1 MADSPFFTT
10 FALSNKDIDM
20 EKQNFFQKYGAY
32 LVALVLFVAIACIY
46 CAPALEGKV
55 IQSGDSTSAAAAI
68 HEAKEYTKE
77 TGDYSFWTGSMFS
90 GMPNYQIGGGHYE
103 ANDWLKPF
111 RKIML
116 KGHYSAPWIFIIFF
130 VCFYLL
136 MRAFNINKW
145 LSIVGALATGFSSY
159 FFIIVQAGHNSKTS
173 SIALI
178 SVVAAGF
185 YLIFRKRYGLGVVL
199 TMLFT
204 AVGFGNHPQMSYYMF
219 MMIGLFYIAELYT
232 HIKKKRYKDLIIGS
246 ALFFGSMAVGLGTGS
261 STIFVN
267 QEYAEQTM
275 RGGHSD
281 LAKASDT
288 DNKTKGLDLDYATQW
303 SYGIDESLSFMIPGV
318 MGGASTYDVGTDSK
332 LYKTLVKNGVPRNSA
347 AQFCANVPLYWGDQP
362 FTAGNVYMGAIVCF
376 LFVLGL
382 LIVKG
387 PYKWALLAATLFSVF
402 LAWGHN
408 FMPLTEF
415 FFKYFPMYNKFRA
428 VSSILIV
435 AEITMPLL
443 GFLAIKEIMDGR
455 LSSAK
460 AMKNIYISAGIT
472 AGICLIIALFG
483 GSMFDFTAPVDASFA
498 RQLPDFA
505 YLGILEERVALMK
518 SDAMRSCIFI
528 ILAAATLWAYTKQ
541 WLKWSYMVALLGV
554 LVVADMWPVNK
565 RYLNDSH
572 FVTKKNNNA
581 AFQMMPYEQQIL
593 QDKDPHFRV
602 LNLTTSTF
610 NDARTSYYLKSIGGY
625 SAAKLRRYQDLI
637 DQHIS
642 KMNMNVI
649 NMLNAKYLILPDQ
662 KTGQAAVQRN
672 PYAMGNAWFVDTLQ
686 VVDTPNEESDA
697 LNHINM
703 STTAVLDKEFAG
715 YVQDLTPERDP
726 AATVRLTKYTPR
738 YLDYEYSTAKPGTIV
753 FSEIYYPYGWK
764 ATIDGTPADIY
775 RVNYM
780 LRAINVPAGKHTIH
794 MEFDPDSV
802 KKGNAVAMTCIFI
815 MYATI
820 LAVIILGVVRMVRK
834 RKVEE

>member
-1 MADSPFFTT
+1 M
-10 FALSNKDIDM
+10 KK
-20 EKQNFFQKYGAY
+20 ENFLQKYGAY
-32 LVALVLFVAIACIY
+32 AAALVLFVAIACIY
-46 CAPALEGKV
+46 CSPALEGKV
-55 IQSGDSTSAAAAI
+55 IRSGDSTSAAAAV
-68 HEAKEYTKE
+68 HESTEYTRT

-116 KGHYSAPWIFIIFF
+116 KGHWSTPWVFIIFF
-130 VCFYLL
+130 VCFYIL

-185 YLIFRKRYGLGVVL
+185 YLIFRKRYGWGVVL

-204 AVGFGNHPQMSYYMF
+204 AIGFGNHPQMSYYLF
-219 MMIGLFYIAELYT
+219 MMIGLFFFAELYI
-232 HIKKKRYKDLIIGS
+232 HIKEKRYKDLAIGS
-246 ALFFGSMAVGLGTGS
+246 VLFFGSLFIGLGTGS

-281 LAKASDT
+281 LQKVSDAE
-288 DNKTKGLDLDYATQW
+288 NKTKGLDLDYATQW
-303 SYGIDESLSFMIPGV
+303 SYGIDESLSFLIPGV
-318 MGGASTYDVGTDSK
+318 MGGASTYDVGTDSE
-332 LYKTLVKNGVPRNSA
+332 LYKSLVKNGVPRNSA

-387 PYKWALLAATLFSVF
+387 PYKWAILAATLFSVF

-435 AEITMPLL
+435 AEVAMPLL
-443 GFLAIKEIMDGR
+443 GFLAIKELMDGTIAR
-455 LSSAK
+455 EK
-460 AMKNIYISAGIT
+460 AMKSIYIATGVT
-472 AGICLIIALFG
+472 AGICLFIALFG
-483 GSMFDFTAPVDASFA
+483 GMVFDFKAPVDAGFA
-498 RQLPDFA
+498 SSLPDFA
-505 YLGILEERVALMK
+505 YQGILAEREALMK
-518 SDAMRSCIFI
+518 GDAWRSFLFI
-528 ILAAATLWAYTKQ
+528 VLAAATLWVYAKG
-541 WLKWSYMVALLGV
+541 WLKWGYMVAILGV
-554 LVVADMWPVNK
+554 LVMADMWPVNK
-565 RYLNDSH
+565 RYLNDEH
-572 FVTKKNNNA
+572 FVTKRDNKA
-581 AFQMMPYEQQIL
+581 AFQMYPYEQQIL

-602 LNLTTSTF
+602 MNLTTNTF

-642 KMNMNVI
+642 KMNMGVI
-649 NMLNAKYLILPDQ
+649 GMLNAKYFIVPDQ
-662 KTGQAAVQRN
+662 KGGQPAVQRN
-672 PYAMGNAWFVDTLQ
+672 PFAMGNAWFVDTLQ

-697 LNHINM
+697 LNHIDLH
-703 STTAVLDKEFAG
+703 TTAVLDKEFAP
-715 YVQDLTPERDP
+715 YVSNFTPGTDST
-726 AATVRLTKYTPR
+726 ATVRLTKYTPR
-738 YLDYEYSTAKPGTIV
+738 YLDYEYTTDKPGTIV

-764 ATIDGTPADIY
+764 ATIDGEPADIY

-794 MEFDPDSV
+794 MEFAPDSA
-802 KKGNAVAMTCIFI
+802 KRGDTIALICIGI

-820 LAVIILGVVRMVRK
+820 LFVIAFSIFRAVRK
-834 RKVEE
+834 RKVQA

>member
-1 MADSPFFTT
+1 M
-10 FALSNKDIDM
+10 KK
-20 EKQNFFQKYGAY
+20 ENFLQRYAAY
-32 LVALVLFVAIACIY
+32 AVALVLFVVVACIY
-46 CAPALEGKV
+46 CSPYLEGKV
-55 IQSGDSTSAAAAI
+55 IQSGDGTSAAAAVQ
-68 HEAKEYTKE
+68 EVVQYSKA
-77 TGDYSFWTGSMFS
+77 TGDHSFWTGSMFS

-116 KGHYSAPWIFIIFF
+116 KGHSSTPWIFIIFF
-130 VCFYLL
+130 VCFYAM

-159 FFIIVQAGHNSKTS
+159 FFIIVQAGHNTKTS

-178 SVVAAGF
+178 SVVVGGF

-204 AVGFGNHPQMSYYMF
+204 AVGFGPHPQMSYYLF
-219 MMIGLFYIAELYT
+219 MMIGLFYLAELCI
-232 HIKKKRYKDLIIGS
+232 HVKEKRYKDLLIGS
-246 ALFFGSMAVGLGTGS
+246 LLFFGSFGVGLGTGS
-261 STIFVN
+261 STIFAN

-281 LAKASDT
+281 LAKVDDAQ
-288 DNKTKGLDLDYATQW
+288 NKTKGLDLDYATQW
-303 SYGIDESLSFMIPGV
+303 SYGIDESLSFLIPGV
-318 MGGASTYDVGTDSK
+318 MGGASTYDVGTDSE
-332 LYKTLVKNGVPRNSA
+332 LFKTLVKQGVPRNSA

-382 LIVKG
+382 LVVRG
-387 PYKWALLAATLFSVF
+387 PYKWAILAATLFSVF

-415 FFKYFPMYNKFRA
+415 FFKYFPMYSKFRA

-435 AEITMPLL
+435 AEVAMPLL
-443 GFLAIKEIMDGR
+443 GFLAIKELMDGT
-455 LSSAK
+455 LSRDK
-460 AMKNIYISAGIT
+460 ALKNIYIAAGIT
-472 AGICLIIALFG
+472 GGLCLFIALFG
-483 GSMFDFTAPVDASFA
+483 GAVFDFQAPGDAAFA
-498 RQLPDFA
+498 NQLPGFA
-505 YLGILEERVALMK
+505 YQGILVEREALMK
-518 SDAMRSCIFI
+518 SDAWRSFLFI
-528 ILAAATLWAYTKQ
+528 LLAAATLWVFAYGK
-541 WLKWSYMVALLGV
+541 LKWGYMVAILGI
-554 LVVADMWPVNK
+554 LVMADMWPVNK
-565 RYLNDSH
+565 RYLNDDS
-572 FVTKKNNNA
+572 FVAKKNNKA
-581 AFQMMPYEQQIL
+581 VFQMQPHEQQIL

-602 LNLTTSTF
+602 MNLAANTF

-649 NMLNAKYLILPDQ
+649 GMLNAKYIIVPD
-662 KTGQAAVQRN
+662 KKSGQPQVQRN

-686 VVDTPNEESDA
+686 VVNTANEESNA
-697 LNHINM
+697 LNHIDLH
-703 STTAVLDKEFAG
+703 TTAVLDKEFAS
-715 YVQDLTPERDP
+715 YVTDFTPERDP
-726 AATVRLTKYTPR
+726 ESVVRLTKYTPR
-738 YLDYEYSTAKPGTIV
+738 YIDYEYATSKPGTIV

-764 ATIDGTPADIY
+764 ATIDGEPVDHY

-780 LRAINVPAGKHTIH
+780 LRALNVPAGKHTIH
-794 MEFDPDSV
+794 FEFAPDSV
-802 KKGNAVAMTCIFI
+802 KKGDTLAMVCIFI
-815 MYATI
+815 MYGTMLVVLVSAI
-820 LAVIILGVVRMVRK
+820 MGVLRK
-834 RKVEE
+834 RKEE

>member
-1 MADSPFFTT
+1 M
-10 FALSNKDIDM
+10 KK
-20 EKQNFFQKYGAY
+20 ENFLQKYGAY
-32 LVALVLFVAIACIY
+32 AAALVLFVAIACIY
-46 CAPALEGKV
+46 CSPALEGKV
-55 IQSGDSTSAAAAI
+55 IRSGDSTSAAAAV
-68 HEAKEYTKE
+68 HESTEYTRT

-116 KGHYSAPWIFIIFF
+116 KGHWSTPWVFIIFF
-130 VCFYLL
+130 VCFYIL

-185 YLIFRKRYGLGVVL
+185 FLIFRKRYGLGVVL

-204 AVGFGNHPQMSYYMF
+204 AIGFGNHPQMSYYLF
-219 MMIGLFYIAELYT
+219 MMIGLFFFAELYT
-232 HIKKKRYKDLIIGS
+232 HIKEKRYKDLAIGS
-246 ALFFGSMAVGLGTGS
+246 ALFFGSLFIGLGTGS

-281 LAKASDT
+281 LQKVSDAE
-288 DNKTKGLDLDYATQW
+288 NKTKGLDLDYATQW
-303 SYGIDESLSFMIPGV
+303 SYGIDESLSFLIPGV
-318 MGGASTYDVGTDSK
+318 MGGASTYDVGTDSE
-332 LYKTLVKNGVPRNSA
+332 LYKSLVKNGVPRNSA

-387 PYKWALLAATLFSVF
+387 PYKWAILAATLFSVA

-408 FMPLTEF
+408 FMPLTEL

-435 AEITMPLL
+435 AEVAMPLL
-443 GFLAIKEIMDGR
+443 GFLAIKALMDGTVAR
-455 LSSAK
+455 EK
-460 AMKNIYISAGIT
+460 AMRSIYVATGVT
-472 AGICLIIALFG
+472 AGICLFIALFG
-483 GSMFDFTAPVDASFA
+483 GMVFDFKAPVDASFA
-498 RQLPDFA
+498 SSLPDFA
-505 YLGILEERVALMK
+505 YQGILAEREALMK
-518 SDAMRSCIFI
+518 GDAWRSFLFI
-528 ILAAATLWAYTKQ
+528 VLAAATLWVYTKG
-541 WLKWSYMVALLGV
+541 WLKWGYMVAILGV
-554 LVVADMWPVNK
+554 LVMADMWPVNK
-565 RYLNDSH
+565 RYLNDEH
-572 FVTKKNNNA
+572 FVTKRDNKA
-581 AFQMMPYEQQIL
+581 AFQMYPYEQQIL

-602 LNLTTSTF
+602 MNLTTSTF

-642 KMNMNVI
+642 KMNMGVI
-649 NMLNAKYLILPDQ
+649 GMLNAKYFIVPDQ
-662 KTGQAAVQRN
+662 KTGQAIVQRN

-686 VVDTPNEESDA
+686 MVDTPNEESDA
-697 LNHINM
+697 LNHIDLH
-703 STTAVLDKEFAG
+703 TTAVLDKEFAS
-715 YVQDLTPERDP
+715 YVSNFTPGTDST
-726 AATVRLTKYTPR
+726 ATVRLTKYTPR
-738 YLDYEYSTAKPGTIV
+738 YLDYEYTTGKPGTIV

-764 ATIDGTPADIY
+764 ATIDGEPADIY

-794 MEFDPDSV
+794 MEFAPDSA
-802 KKGNAVAMTCIFI
+802 KRGDTIALICIGI

-820 LAVIILGVVRMVRK
+820 LFVIAFSIFRAVRK
-834 RKVEE
+834 RKMQA

>member
-1 MADSPFFTT
+1 M
-10 FALSNKDIDM
+10 KK
-20 EKQNFFQKYGAY
+20 ENFLQKYGAY
-32 LVALVLFVAIACIY
+32 AAALVLFVAIACIY
-46 CAPALEGKV
+46 CSPALEGKV
-55 IQSGDSTSAAAAI
+55 IRSGDSTSAAAAV
-68 HEAKEYTKE
+68 HESTEYTRT

-116 KGHYSAPWIFIIFF
+116 KGHWSTPWVFIIFF
-130 VCFYLL
+130 VCFYIL

-185 YLIFRKRYGLGVVL
+185 YLIFRKRYGWGVVL

-204 AVGFGNHPQMSYYMF
+204 AIGFGNHPQMSYYLF
-219 MMIGLFYIAELYT
+219 MMIGLFFFAELYI
-232 HIKKKRYKDLIIGS
+232 HIKEKRYKDLAIGS
-246 ALFFGSMAVGLGTGS
+246 VLFFGSLFIGLGTGS

-281 LAKASDT
+281 LQKVSDAE
-288 DNKTKGLDLDYATQW
+288 NKTKGLDLDYATQW
-303 SYGIDESLSFMIPGV
+303 SYGIDESLSFLIPGV
-318 MGGASTYDVGTDSK
+318 MGGASTYDVGTDSE
-332 LYKTLVKNGVPRNSA
+332 LYKSLVKNGVPRNSA

-387 PYKWALLAATLFSVF
+387 PYKWAILAATLFSVF

-435 AEITMPLL
+435 AEVAMPLL
-443 GFLAIKEIMDGR
+443 GFLAIKELMDGTIAR
-455 LSSAK
+455 EK
-460 AMKNIYISAGIT
+460 AMKSIYIATGVT
-472 AGICLIIALFG
+472 AGICLFIALFG
-483 GSMFDFTAPVDASFA
+483 GVMFDFKAPVDAGFA
-498 RQLPDFA
+498 SSLPDFA
-505 YLGILEERVALMK
+505 YQGILAERDALMK
-518 SDAMRSCIFI
+518 GDAWRSFLFI
-528 ILAAATLWAYTKQ
+528 VLAAATLWVYAKG
-541 WLKWSYMVALLGV
+541 WLKWGYMVAILGV
-554 LVVADMWPVNK
+554 LVMADMWPVNK
-565 RYLNDSH
+565 RYLNDEH
-572 FVTKKNNNA
+572 FVTKRDNKA
-581 AFQMMPYEQQIL
+581 AFQMYPYEQQIL

-602 LNLTTSTF
+602 MNLTTNTF

-642 KMNMNVI
+642 KMNMGVI
-649 NMLNAKYLILPDQ
+649 GMLNAKYFIVPDQ
-662 KTGQAAVQRN
+662 KGGQPAVQRN
-672 PYAMGNAWFVDTLQ
+672 PFAMGNAWFVDTLQ

-697 LNHINM
+697 LNHIDLH
-703 STTAVLDKEFAG
+703 TTAVLDKEFAP
-715 YVQDLTPERDP
+715 YVSNFTPGTDST
-726 AATVRLTKYTPR
+726 ATVRLTKYTPR
-738 YLDYEYSTAKPGTIV
+738 YLDYEYTTDKPGTIV

-764 ATIDGTPADIY
+764 ATIDGEPADIY

-794 MEFDPDSV
+794 MEFAPDSA
-802 KKGNAVAMTCIFI
+802 KRGDTIALICIGI

-820 LAVIILGVVRMVRK
+820 LFVIAFSIFCAVRK
-834 RKVEE
+834 RKMQA

>member
-1 MADSPFFTT
+1 M
-10 FALSNKDIDM
+10 KK
-20 EKQNFFQKYGAY
+20 ENFLQKYGAY
-32 LVALVLFVAIACIY
+32 AAALVLFVAIACIY
-46 CAPALEGKV
+46 CSPALEGKV
-55 IQSGDSTSAAAAI
+55 IRSGDSTSAAAAV
-68 HEAKEYTKE
+68 HESTEYTRT

-116 KGHYSAPWIFIIFF
+116 KGHWSTPWVFIIFF
-130 VCFYLL
+130 VCFYIL

-185 YLIFRKRYGLGVVL
+185 YLIFRKRYGWGVVL

-204 AVGFGNHPQMSYYMF
+204 AIGFGNHPQMSYYLF
-219 MMIGLFYIAELYT
+219 MMIGLFFFAELYI
-232 HIKKKRYKDLIIGS
+232 HIKEKRYKDLAIGS
-246 ALFFGSMAVGLGTGS
+246 VLFFGSLFIGLGTGS

-281 LAKASDT
+281 LQKVSDAE
-288 DNKTKGLDLDYATQW
+288 NKTKGLDLDYATQW
-303 SYGIDESLSFMIPGV
+303 SYGIDESLSFLIPGV
-318 MGGASTYDVGTDSK
+318 MGGASTYDVGTDSE
-332 LYKTLVKNGVPRNSA
+332 LYKSLVKNGVPRNSA

-387 PYKWALLAATLFSVF
+387 PYKWAILAATLFSVF

-435 AEITMPLL
+435 AEVAMPLL
-443 GFLAIKEIMDGR
+443 GFLAIKELMDGTIAR
-455 LSSAK
+455 EK
-460 AMKNIYISAGIT
+460 AMKSIYIATGVT
-472 AGICLIIALFG
+472 AGICLFIALFG
-483 GSMFDFTAPVDASFA
+483 GVMFDFKAPVDAGFA
-498 RQLPDFA
+498 SSLPDFA
-505 YLGILEERVALMK
+505 YQGILAEREALMK
-518 SDAMRSCIFI
+518 GDAWRSFLFI
-528 ILAAATLWAYTKQ
+528 VLAAATLWVYAKG
-541 WLKWSYMVALLGV
+541 WLKWGYMVAILGV
-554 LVVADMWPVNK
+554 LVMADMWPVNK
-565 RYLNDSH
+565 RYLNDEH
-572 FVTKKNNNA
+572 FVTKRDNKA
-581 AFQMMPYEQQIL
+581 AFQMYPYEQQIL

-602 LNLTTSTF
+602 MNLTTSTF

-637 DQHIS
+637 DRHIS
-642 KMNMNVI
+642 KMNMGVI
-649 NMLNAKYLILPDQ
+649 GMLNAKYFIVPDQ
-662 KTGQAAVQRN
+662 KGGQPAVQRN
-672 PYAMGNAWFVDTLQ
+672 PFAMGNAWFVDTLQ

-697 LNHINM
+697 LNHIDLH
-703 STTAVLDKEFAG
+703 TTAVLDKEFSP
-715 YVQDLTPERDP
+715 YVSNFTPGTDST
-726 AATVRLTKYTPR
+726 ATVRLTKYTPR
-738 YLDYEYSTAKPGTIV
+738 YLDYEYTTGKPGTIV

-764 ATIDGTPADIY
+764 ATIDGEPADIY

-794 MEFDPDSV
+794 MEFAPDSA
-802 KKGNAVAMTCIFI
+802 KRGDTIALICIGI

-820 LAVIILGVVRMVRK
+820 LFVIAFSIFRAVRK
-834 RKVEE
+834 RKVQA

>member
-1 MADSPFFTT
+1 
-10 FALSNKDIDM
+10 M

-32 LVALVLFVAIACIY
+32 VIALVLFVAIACIY

-130 VCFYLL
+130 VCFYML
-136 MRAFNINKW
+136 MRAFSINKW

-185 YLIFRKRYGLGVVL
+185 YLIFRKRYGLGIVL

-204 AVGFGNHPQMSYYMF
+204 AVGFGNHPQMSYYVF
-219 MMIGLFYIAELYT
+219 MMIGLFYIAELFI
-232 HIKKKRYKDLIIGS
+232 HIKEKRYKDLALGS
-246 ALFFGSMAVGLGTGS
+246 LFFFGSMIIGLGTGS

-281 LAKASDT
+281 LEKSTDT
-288 DNKTKGLDLDYATQW
+288 ENKTKGLDLDYATQW
-303 SYGIDESLSFMIPGV
+303 SYGIDESLSFMIPGA

-332 LYKTLVKNGVPRNSA
+332 LYKTLVKNGVSRNA
-347 AQFCANVPLYWGDQP
+347 ASQFCANVPLYWGDQP

-435 AEITMPLL
+435 AEIAMPLL

-455 LSSAK
+455 TSGKK
-460 AMKNIYISAGIT
+460 AMKSIYIAAGAT
-472 AGICLIIALFG
+472 AGVCLFIALFG
-483 GSMFDFTAPVDASFA
+483 GGMFDFTAPVDAGFA
-498 RQLPDFA
+498 RQLPPFV
-505 YLGILEERVALMK
+505 YQGILDERAALLK
-518 SDAMRSCIFI
+518 GDAMRSCIFI
-528 ILAAATLWAYTKQ
+528 VLAAATLWVYTKQ
-541 WLKWSYMVALLGV
+541 WIKWGYMVAILGV
-554 LVVADMWPVNK
+554 LVIADMWPVNK

-572 FVTKKNNNA
+572 FVTQKSNKA
-581 AFQMMPYEQQIL
+581 AFVMQPYEQQIL

-602 LNLTTSTF
+602 LNLTTNTF

-649 NMLNAKYLILPDQ
+649 NMLNAKYLILPD
-662 KTGQAAVQRN
+662 KTSGQAAVQRN
-672 PYAMGNAWFVDTLQ
+672 PYAMGNAWFIDTLQ
-686 VVDTPNEESDA
+686 VVDTPNEECDA

-703 STTAVLDKEFAG
+703 NTTAVLDKEFAE
-715 YVQDLTPERDP
+715 YVQDFTPENDP
-726 AATVRLTKYTPR
+726 AATVCLTKYTPR
-738 YLDYEYSTAKPGTIV
+738 YLDYEYSTTKPGTLV

-764 ATIDGTPADIY
+764 ATIDGAPADIY

-794 MEFDPDSV
+794 MEFAPDSA
-802 KKGNAVAMTCIFI
+802 KKGDTIAMTCIFI

-820 LAVIILGVVRMVRK
+820 LTIIILGVVRMVRK
-834 RKVEE
+834 CKVEE

>member
-1 MADSPFFTT
+1 M
-10 FALSNKDIDM
+10 KK
-20 EKQNFFQKYGAY
+20 ENFLQKYGAY
-32 LVALVLFVAIACIY
+32 AAALVLFVAIACIY
-46 CAPALEGKV
+46 CSPALEGKV
-55 IQSGDSTSAAAAI
+55 IRSGDSTSAAAAV
-68 HEAKEYTKE
+68 HESTEYTRT

-116 KGHYSAPWIFIIFF
+116 KGHWSTPWVFIIFF
-130 VCFYLL
+130 VCFYIL

-185 YLIFRKRYGLGVVL
+185 FLIFRKRYGLGVVL

-204 AVGFGNHPQMSYYMF
+204 AIGFGNHPQMSYYLF
-219 MMIGLFYIAELYT
+219 MMIGLFFFAELYT
-232 HIKKKRYKDLIIGS
+232 HIKEKRYKDLAIGS
-246 ALFFGSMAVGLGTGS
+246 ALFFGSLFIGLGTGS

-281 LAKASDT
+281 LQKVSDAE
-288 DNKTKGLDLDYATQW
+288 NKTKGLDLDYATQW
-303 SYGIDESLSFMIPGV
+303 SYGIDESLSFLIPGV
-318 MGGASTYDVGTDSK
+318 MGGASTYDVGTDSE
-332 LYKTLVKNGVPRNSA
+332 LYKSLVKNGVPRNSA

-387 PYKWALLAATLFSVF
+387 PYKWAILAATLFSVA

-408 FMPLTEF
+408 FMPLTEL

-435 AEITMPLL
+435 AEVAMPLL
-443 GFLAIKEIMDGR
+443 GFLAIKALMDGTVAR
-455 LSSAK
+455 EK
-460 AMKNIYISAGIT
+460 AMRSIYVATGVT
-472 AGICLIIALFG
+472 AGICLFIALFG
-483 GSMFDFTAPVDASFA
+483 GMVFDFKAPVDTSFA
-498 RQLPDFA
+498 SSLPDFA
-505 YLGILEERVALMK
+505 YQGILAEREALMK
-518 SDAMRSCIFI
+518 GDAWRSFLFI
-528 ILAAATLWAYTKQ
+528 VLAAATLWIYTKG
-541 WLKWSYMVALLGV
+541 WLKWGYMVAILGV
-554 LVVADMWPVNK
+554 LVMADMWPVNK
-565 RYLNDSH
+565 RYLNDEH
-572 FVTKKNNNA
+572 FVTKRDNKA
-581 AFQMMPYEQQIL
+581 AFQMYPYEQQIL

-602 LNLTTSTF
+602 MNLTTSTF

-642 KMNMNVI
+642 KMNMGVI
-649 NMLNAKYLILPDQ
+649 GMLNAKYFIVPDQ
-662 KTGQAAVQRN
+662 KTGQAIVQRN

-686 VVDTPNEESDA
+686 MVDTPNEESDA
-697 LNHINM
+697 LNHIDLH
-703 STTAVLDKEFAG
+703 TTAVLDKEFAS
-715 YVQDLTPERDP
+715 YVSNFTPGTDST
-726 AATVRLTKYTPR
+726 ATVRLTKYTPR
-738 YLDYEYSTAKPGTIV
+738 YLDYEYTTGKPGTIV

-764 ATIDGTPADIY
+764 ATIDGEPADIY

-794 MEFDPDSV
+794 MEFAPDSA
-802 KKGNAVAMTCIFI
+802 KRGDTIALICIGI

-820 LAVIILGVVRMVRK
+820 LFVIAFSIFRAVRK
-834 RKVEE
+834 RKMQA

>member
-1 MADSPFFTT
+1 M
-10 FALSNKDIDM
+10 KK
-20 EKQNFFQKYGAY
+20 ENFLQRYAAY
-32 LVALVLFVAIACIY
+32 AVALVLFVVVACIY
-46 CAPALEGKV
+46 CSPYLEGKV
-55 IQSGDSTSAAAAI
+55 IQSGDGTSAAAAVQ
-68 HEAKEYTKE
+68 EVVQYSKA
-77 TGDYSFWTGSMFS
+77 TGDHSFWTGSMFS

-116 KGHYSAPWIFIIFF
+116 KGHSSTPWIFIIFF
-130 VCFYLL
+130 VCFYAM

-159 FFIIVQAGHNSKTS
+159 FFIIVQAGHNTKTS

-178 SVVAAGF
+178 SVVVGGF

-204 AVGFGNHPQMSYYMF
+204 AVGFGPHPQMSYYLF
-219 MMIGLFYIAELYT
+219 MMIGLFYLAELCI
-232 HIKKKRYKDLIIGS
+232 HVKEKRYKDLLIGS
-246 ALFFGSMAVGLGTGS
+246 LLFFGSFGVGLGTGS
-261 STIFVN
+261 STIFAN

-281 LAKASDT
+281 LAKVDDAQ
-288 DNKTKGLDLDYATQW
+288 NKTKGLDLDYATQW
-303 SYGIDESLSFMIPGV
+303 SYGIDESLSFLIPGV
-318 MGGASTYDVGTDSK
+318 MGGASTYDVGTDSE
-332 LYKTLVKNGVPRNSA
+332 LFKTLVKQGVPRNSA

-382 LIVKG
+382 LVVRG
-387 PYKWALLAATLFSVF
+387 PYKWAILAATLFSVF

-415 FFKYFPMYNKFRA
+415 FFKYFPMYSKFRA

-435 AEITMPLL
+435 AEVAMPLL
-443 GFLAIKEIMDGR
+443 GFLAIKELMDGT
-455 LSSAK
+455 LSRDK
-460 AMKNIYISAGIT
+460 ALKNIYIAAGIT
-472 AGICLIIALFG
+472 GGLCLFIALFG
-483 GSMFDFTAPVDASFA
+483 GAVFDFQAPGDAAFA
-498 RQLPDFA
+498 NQLPGFA
-505 YLGILEERVALMK
+505 YQGILAEREALMK
-518 SDAMRSCIFI
+518 SDAWRSFLFI
-528 ILAAATLWAYTKQ
+528 LLAAATLWVFAYGK
-541 WLKWSYMVALLGV
+541 LKWGYMVAILGI
-554 LVVADMWPVNK
+554 LVMADMWPVNK
-565 RYLNDSH
+565 RYLNDDS
-572 FVTKKNNNA
+572 FVAKKNNKA
-581 AFQMMPYEQQIL
+581 VFQMQPQEQQIL

-602 LNLTTSTF
+602 MNLAANTF

-649 NMLNAKYLILPDQ
+649 GMLNAKYIIVPD
-662 KTGQAAVQRN
+662 KKSGQPQVQRN

-686 VVDTPNEESDA
+686 VVNTANEESNA
-697 LNHINM
+697 LNHIDLH
-703 STTAVLDKEFAG
+703 TTAVLDKEFAS
-715 YVQDLTPERDP
+715 YVTDFTPERDP
-726 AATVRLTKYTPR
+726 ESVVRLTKYTPR
-738 YLDYEYSTAKPGTIV
+738 YIDYEYATSKPGTIV

-764 ATIDGTPADIY
+764 ATIDGEPVDHY

-780 LRAINVPAGKHTIH
+780 LRALNVPAGKHTIH
-794 MEFDPDSV
+794 FEFAPDSV
-802 KKGNAVAMTCIFI
+802 KKGDTLAMVCIFI
-815 MYATI
+815 MYGTMLVVLVSAI
-820 LAVIILGVVRMVRK
+820 MGVLRK
-834 RKVEE
+834 RKEE

>member
-1 MADSPFFTT
+1 M
-10 FALSNKDIDM
+10 KK
-20 EKQNFFQKYGAY
+20 ENFLQRYAAY
-32 LVALVLFVAIACIY
+32 AVALVLFVVVACIY
-46 CAPALEGKV
+46 CSPYLEGKV
-55 IQSGDSTSAAAAI
+55 IQSGDGTSAAAAVQ
-68 HEAKEYTKE
+68 EVVQYSKA
-77 TGDYSFWTGSMFS
+77 TGDHSFWTGSMFS

-116 KGHYSAPWIFIIFF
+116 KGHSSTPWIFIIFF
-130 VCFYLL
+130 VCFYAM

-159 FFIIVQAGHNSKTS
+159 FFIIVQAGHNTKTS

-178 SVVAAGF
+178 SVVVGGF

-204 AVGFGNHPQMSYYMF
+204 AVGFGPHPQMSYYLF
-219 MMIGLFYIAELYT
+219 MMIGLFYLAELCI
-232 HIKKKRYKDLIIGS
+232 HVKEKRYKDLLIGS
-246 ALFFGSMAVGLGTGS
+246 LLFFGSFGVGLGTGS
-261 STIFVN
+261 STIFAN

-281 LAKASDT
+281 LAKVDDAQ
-288 DNKTKGLDLDYATQW
+288 NKTKGLDLDYATQW
-303 SYGIDESLSFMIPGV
+303 SYGIDESLSFLIPGV
-318 MGGASTYDVGTDSK
+318 MGGASTYDVGTDSE
-332 LYKTLVKNGVPRNSA
+332 LFKTLVKQGVPRNSA

-382 LIVKG
+382 LVVRG
-387 PYKWALLAATLFSVF
+387 PYKWAILAATLFSVF

-415 FFKYFPMYNKFRA
+415 FFKYFPMYSKFRA

-435 AEITMPLL
+435 AEVAMPLL
-443 GFLAIKEIMDGR
+443 GFLAIKELMDGT
-455 LSSAK
+455 LSRDK
-460 AMKNIYISAGIT
+460 ALTNIYIAAGIT
-472 AGICLIIALFG
+472 GGLCLFIALFG
-483 GSMFDFTAPVDASFA
+483 GAVFDFQAPGDAAFA
-498 RQLPDFA
+498 NQLPGFA
-505 YLGILEERVALMK
+505 YQGILAEREALMK
-518 SDAMRSCIFI
+518 SDAWRSFLFI
-528 ILAAATLWAYTKQ
+528 LLAAATLWVFAYGK
-541 WLKWSYMVALLGV
+541 LKWGYMVAILGI
-554 LVVADMWPVNK
+554 LVMADMWPVNK
-565 RYLNDSH
+565 RYLNDDS
-572 FVTKKNNNA
+572 FVAKKNNKA
-581 AFQMMPYEQQIL
+581 VFQMQPHEQQIL

-602 LNLTTSTF
+602 LNLAANTF

-649 NMLNAKYLILPDQ
+649 GMLNAKYIIVPD
-662 KTGQAAVQRN
+662 KKSGQPQVQRN

-686 VVDTPNEESDA
+686 VVNTANEESNA
-697 LNHINM
+697 LNHIDLH
-703 STTAVLDKEFAG
+703 TTAVLDKEFAS
-715 YVQDLTPERDP
+715 YVTDFTPERDP
-726 AATVRLTKYTPR
+726 ESVVRLTKYTPR
-738 YLDYEYSTAKPGTIV
+738 YIDYEYATSKPGTIV

-764 ATIDGTPADIY
+764 ATIDGEPVDHY

-780 LRAINVPAGKHTIH
+780 LRALNVPAGKHTIH
-794 MEFDPDSV
+794 FEFAPDSV
-802 KKGNAVAMTCIFI
+802 KKGDTLAMVCIFI
-815 MYATI
+815 MYGTMLVVLVSAI
-820 LAVIILGVVRMVRK
+820 MGVLRK
-834 RKVEE
+834 RKEE

>member
-1 MADSPFFTT
+1 M
-10 FALSNKDIDM
+10 KK
-20 EKQNFFQKYGAY
+20 ENFLQKYGAY
-32 LVALVLFVAIACIY
+32 AAALVLFVAIACIY
-46 CAPALEGKV
+46 CSPALEGKV
-55 IQSGDSTSAAAAI
+55 IRSGDSTSAAAAV
-68 HEAKEYTKE
+68 HESTEYTRT

-116 KGHYSAPWIFIIFF
+116 KGHWSTPWVFIIFF
-130 VCFYLL
+130 VCFYIL

-185 YLIFRKRYGLGVVL
+185 YLIFRKRYGWGVVL

-204 AVGFGNHPQMSYYMF
+204 AIGFGNHPQMSYYLF
-219 MMIGLFYIAELYT
+219 MMIGLFFFAELYI
-232 HIKKKRYKDLIIGS
+232 HIKEKRYKDLAIGS
-246 ALFFGSMAVGLGTGS
+246 ALFFGSLFIGLGTGS

-281 LAKASDT
+281 LQKVSDT
-288 DNKTKGLDLDYATQW
+288 ENKTKGLDLDYATQW
-303 SYGIDESLSFMIPGV
+303 SYGIDESLSFLIPGV
-318 MGGASTYDVGTDSK
+318 MGGASTYDVGTDSE
-332 LYKTLVKNGVPRNSA
+332 LYKSLVKNGVPRNSA

-376 LFVLGL
+376 FFVLGL

-387 PYKWALLAATLFSVF
+387 PYKWAILAATLFSVF

-435 AEITMPLL
+435 AEVAMPLL
-443 GFLAIKEIMDGR
+443 GFLAIKELMDGTIAR
-455 LSSAK
+455 EK
-460 AMKNIYISAGIT
+460 AMKSIYIATGVT
-472 AGICLIIALFG
+472 AGICLFIALFG
-483 GSMFDFTAPVDASFA
+483 GVMFDFKAPVDAGFA
-498 RQLPDFA
+498 SSLPDFA
-505 YLGILEERVALMK
+505 YQGILAEREALMK
-518 SDAMRSCIFI
+518 GDAWRSFLFI
-528 ILAAATLWAYTKQ
+528 VLAAATLWVYAKG
-541 WLKWSYMVALLGV
+541 WLKWGYMVAILGV
-554 LVVADMWPVNK
+554 LVMADMWPVNK
-565 RYLNDSH
+565 RYLNDEH
-572 FVTKKNNNA
+572 FVTKRDNKA
-581 AFQMMPYEQQIL
+581 AFQMYPYEQQIL

-602 LNLTTSTF
+602 MNLTTNTF

-642 KMNMNVI
+642 KMNMGVI
-649 NMLNAKYLILPDQ
+649 GMLNAKYFIVPDQ
-662 KTGQAAVQRN
+662 KGGQPAVQRN
-672 PYAMGNAWFVDTLQ
+672 PFAMGNAWFVDTLQ

-697 LNHINM
+697 LNHIDLH
-703 STTAVLDKEFAG
+703 TTAVLDKEFAP
-715 YVQDLTPERDP
+715 YVSNFTPGIDST
-726 AATVRLTKYTPR
+726 ATVRLTKYTPR
-738 YLDYEYSTAKPGTIV
+738 YLDYEYTTGKPGTIV

-764 ATIDGTPADIY
+764 ATIDGEPADIY

-794 MEFDPDSV
+794 MEFAPDSA
-802 KKGNAVAMTCIFI
+802 KRGDTIALICIGI

-820 LAVIILGVVRMVRK
+820 LFVIAFSIFRAVRK
-834 RKVEE
+834 RKVQA

>member
-1 MADSPFFTT
+1 M
-10 FALSNKDIDM
+10 KK
-20 EKQNFFQKYGAY
+20 ENFLQKYGAY
-32 LVALVLFVAIACIY
+32 AAALVLFVAIACIY
-46 CAPALEGKV
+46 CSPALEGKV
-55 IQSGDSTSAAAAI
+55 IRSGDSTSAAAAV
-68 HEAKEYTKE
+68 HESTEYTRT

-116 KGHYSAPWIFIIFF
+116 KGHWSTPWVFIIFF
-130 VCFYLL
+130 VCFYIL

-185 YLIFRKRYGLGVVL
+185 YLIFRKRYGWGVVL

-204 AVGFGNHPQMSYYMF
+204 AIGFGNHPQMSYYLF
-219 MMIGLFYIAELYT
+219 MMIGLFFFAELYI
-232 HIKKKRYKDLIIGS
+232 HIKEKRYKDLAIGS
-246 ALFFGSMAVGLGTGS
+246 VLFFGSLFIGLGTGS

-281 LAKASDT
+281 LQKVSDAE
-288 DNKTKGLDLDYATQW
+288 NKTKGLDLDYATQW
-303 SYGIDESLSFMIPGV
+303 SYGINESLSFLIPGV
-318 MGGASTYDVGTDSK
+318 MGGASTYDVGTDSE
-332 LYKTLVKNGVPRNSA
+332 LYKSLVKNGVPRNSA

-387 PYKWALLAATLFSVF
+387 PYKWAILAATLFSVF

-435 AEITMPLL
+435 AEVAMPLL
-443 GFLAIKEIMDGR
+443 GFLSIKELMDGTIAR
-455 LSSAK
+455 EK
-460 AMKNIYISAGIT
+460 AMKSIYIATGVT
-472 AGICLIIALFG
+472 AGICLFIALFG
-483 GSMFDFTAPVDASFA
+483 GVMFDFKAPVDAGFA
-498 RQLPDFA
+498 SSLPDFA
-505 YLGILEERVALMK
+505 YQGILAEREALMK
-518 SDAMRSCIFI
+518 GDAWRSFLFI
-528 ILAAATLWAYTKQ
+528 VLAAATLWVYTKG
-541 WLKWSYMVALLGV
+541 WLKWGYMVAILGV
-554 LVVADMWPVNK
+554 LVMADMWPVNK
-565 RYLNDSH
+565 RYLNDEH
-572 FVTKKNNNA
+572 FVTKRDNKA
-581 AFQMMPYEQQIL
+581 AFQMYPYEQQIL

-602 LNLTTSTF
+602 MNLTTNTF

-642 KMNMNVI
+642 KMNMGVI
-649 NMLNAKYLILPDQ
+649 GMLNAKYFIVPDQ
-662 KTGQAAVQRN
+662 KGGQPAVQRN
-672 PYAMGNAWFVDTLQ
+672 PFAMGNAWFVDTLQ

-697 LNHINM
+697 LNHIDLH
-703 STTAVLDKEFAG
+703 TTAVLDKEFAP
-715 YVQDLTPERDP
+715 YVSNFTPGTDST
-726 AATVRLTKYTPR
+726 ATVRLTKYTPR
-738 YLDYEYSTAKPGTIV
+738 YLDYEYTTGKPGTIV

-764 ATIDGTPADIY
+764 ATIDGEPADIY

-794 MEFDPDSV
+794 MEFAPDSA
-802 KKGNAVAMTCIFI
+802 KRGDTIALICIGI

-820 LAVIILGVVRMVRK
+820 LFVIAFSIFRAVRK
-834 RKVEE
+834 RKVQA

>member
-1 MADSPFFTT
+1 
-10 FALSNKDIDM
+10 M
-20 EKQNFFQKYGAY
+20 EKQNFMQRYGAY
-32 LVALVLFVAIACIY
+32 AVALVLFVVIACIY
-46 CAPALEGKV
+46 CLPALEGKV
-55 IQSGDSTSAAAAI
+55 IHAGDTVSASAAV
-68 HEAKEYTKE
+68 HESTEYTRT

-116 KGHYSAPWIFIIFF
+116 KGHWSTPWVFIIFF
-130 VCFYLL
+130 VCFYIL

-185 YLIFRKRYGLGVVL
+185 FLIFRKRYGLGVVL

-204 AVGFGNHPQMSYYMF
+204 AIGFGNHPQMSYYLF
-219 MMIGLFYIAELYT
+219 MMIGLFFFAELYI
-232 HIKKKRYKDLIIGS
+232 HLKEKRYKDLAVGS
-246 ALFFGSMAVGLGTGS
+246 LLFFGSLVIGLGTGS

-267 QEYAEQTM
+267 KEYAEQTM

-281 LAKASDT
+281 LEKVADT
-288 DNKTKGLDLDYATQW
+288 ENKTKGLDLDYATQW

-318 MGGASTYDVGTDSK
+318 MGGASNYNVGTDSE
-332 LYKTLVKNGVPRNSA
+332 LYKMLVRNGVARNAA

-387 PYKWALLAATLFSVF
+387 PYKWALFAATLFSIA

-435 AEITMPLL
+435 AEVAMPLL
-443 GFLAIKEIMDGR
+443 GFLAIKELMDGVLTR
-455 LSSAK
+455 DK
-460 AMKNIYISAGIT
+460 AIKNIFIAAGIT
-472 AGICLIIALFG
+472 GGICLIIALFG
-483 GSMFDFTAPVDASFA
+483 GSMFDFTAPVDAGFA
-498 RQLPDFA
+498 RQLPDFV
-505 YLGILEERVALMK
+505 YQGILAEREALMK
-518 SDAMRSCIFI
+518 GDAFRSFLFI
-528 ILAAATLWAYTKQ
+528 VLAAATLGIYAKG
-541 WLKWSYMVALLGV
+541 WLKWGYMVALLGV
-554 LVVADMWPVNK
+554 LVMADMWPINK
-565 RYLNDSH
+565 RYLNDSS
-572 FVTKKNNNA
+572 FVTKKSNKT
-581 AFQMMPYEQQIL
+581 AFQMLPYEQQIL

-602 LNLTTSTF
+602 LNLAANTF

-637 DQHIS
+637 DEHIS
-642 KMNMNVI
+642 KMNMDVI
-649 NMLNAKYLILPDQ
+649 GMLNAKYLILPDQ
-662 KTGQAAVQRN
+662 KGGQPIVQRN

-686 VVDTPNEESDA
+686 VVDTPNEESNA
-697 LNHINM
+697 LRHINLH
-703 STTAVLDKEFAG
+703 TTAVLDKEFADF
-715 YVQDLTPERDP
+715 VQDFTPEHDST
-726 AATVRLTKYTPR
+726 ATVNLTKYTPR
-738 YLDYEYSTAKPGTIV
+738 YLDYEYSTTKPGTIV

-764 ATIDGTPADIY
+764 ATVDGTPVDIY

-802 KKGNAVAMTCIFI
+802 KKGNTIAMVCILI
-815 MYATI
+815 MYATM
-820 LAVIILGVVRMVRK
+820 LAVIVMGILRIARK
-834 RKVEE
+834 RKEA

>member
-1 MADSPFFTT
+1 M
-10 FALSNKDIDM
+10 KK
-20 EKQNFFQKYGAY
+20 ENFLQKYGAY
-32 LVALVLFVAIACIY
+32 AAALVLFVAIACIY
-46 CAPALEGKV
+46 CSPALEGKV
-55 IQSGDSTSAAAAI
+55 IRSGDSTSAAAAV
-68 HEAKEYTKE
+68 HESTEYTRT

-116 KGHYSAPWIFIIFF
+116 KGHWSTPWVFIIFF
-130 VCFYLL
+130 VCFYIL

-185 YLIFRKRYGLGVVL
+185 YLIFRKRYGWGVVL

-204 AVGFGNHPQMSYYMF
+204 AIGFGNHPQMSYYLF
-219 MMIGLFYIAELYT
+219 MMIGLFFFAELYI
-232 HIKKKRYKDLIIGS
+232 HIKEKRYKDLAIGS
-246 ALFFGSMAVGLGTGS
+246 VLFFGSLFIGLGTGS

-281 LAKASDT
+281 LQKVSDAE
-288 DNKTKGLDLDYATQW
+288 NKTKGLDLDYATQW
-303 SYGIDESLSFMIPGV
+303 SYGIDESLSFLIPGV
-318 MGGASTYDVGTDSK
+318 MGGASTYDVGTDSE
-332 LYKTLVKNGVPRNSA
+332 LYKSLVKNGVPRNSA

-387 PYKWALLAATLFSVF
+387 PYKWAILAATLFSVF

-435 AEITMPLL
+435 AEVAMPLL
-443 GFLAIKEIMDGR
+443 GFLSIKELMDGTIAR
-455 LSSAK
+455 EK
-460 AMKNIYISAGIT
+460 AMKSIYIATGVT
-472 AGICLIIALFG
+472 AGICLFIALFG
-483 GSMFDFTAPVDASFA
+483 GVMFDFKAPVDAGFA
-498 RQLPDFA
+498 SSLPDFA
-505 YLGILEERVALMK
+505 YQGILAEREALMK
-518 SDAMRSCIFI
+518 GDAWRSFLFI
-528 ILAAATLWAYTKQ
+528 VLAAATLWVYTKG
-541 WLKWSYMVALLGV
+541 WLKWGYMVAILGV
-554 LVVADMWPVNK
+554 LVMADMWPVNK
-565 RYLNDSH
+565 RYLNDEH
-572 FVTKKNNNA
+572 FVTKRDNKA
-581 AFQMMPYEQQIL
+581 AFQMYPYEQQIL

-602 LNLTTSTF
+602 MNLTTNTF

-642 KMNMNVI
+642 KMNMGVI
-649 NMLNAKYLILPDQ
+649 GMLNAKYFIVPDQ
-662 KTGQAAVQRN
+662 KGGQPAVQRN
-672 PYAMGNAWFVDTLQ
+672 PFAMGNAWFVDTLQ

-697 LNHINM
+697 LNHIDLH
-703 STTAVLDKEFAG
+703 TTAVLDKEFAP
-715 YVQDLTPERDP
+715 YVSNFTPGTDST
-726 AATVRLTKYTPR
+726 ATVRLTKYTPR
-738 YLDYEYSTAKPGTIV
+738 YLDYEYTTGKPGTIV

-764 ATIDGTPADIY
+764 ATIDGEPADIY

-794 MEFDPDSV
+794 MEFAPDSA
-802 KKGNAVAMTCIFI
+802 KRGDTIALICIGI

-820 LAVIILGVVRMVRK
+820 LFVIAFSIFRAVRK
-834 RKVEE
+834 RKVQA

>member
-1 MADSPFFTT
+1 M
-10 FALSNKDIDM
+10 KK
-20 EKQNFFQKYGAY
+20 ENFLQKYGAY
-32 LVALVLFVAIACIY
+32 AAALVLFVAIACIY
-46 CAPALEGKV
+46 CSPALEGKV
-55 IQSGDSTSAAAAI
+55 IRSGDSTSAAAAV
-68 HEAKEYTKE
+68 HESTEYTRT

-116 KGHYSAPWIFIIFF
+116 KGHWSTPWVFIIFF
-130 VCFYLL
+130 VCFYIL

-185 YLIFRKRYGLGVVL
+185 FLIFRKRYGLGVVL

-204 AVGFGNHPQMSYYMF
+204 AIGFGNHPQMSYYLF
-219 MMIGLFYIAELYT
+219 MMIGLFFFAELYT
-232 HIKKKRYKDLIIGS
+232 HIKEKRYKDLAIGS
-246 ALFFGSMAVGLGTGS
+246 ALFFGSLFIGLGTGS

-281 LAKASDT
+281 LQKVSDAE
-288 DNKTKGLDLDYATQW
+288 NKTKGLDLDYATQW
-303 SYGIDESLSFMIPGV
+303 SYGIDESLSFLIPGV
-318 MGGASTYDVGTDSK
+318 MGGASTYDVGTDSE
-332 LYKTLVKNGVPRNSA
+332 LYKSLVKNGVPRNSA

-387 PYKWALLAATLFSVF
+387 PYKWAILAATLFSVA

-408 FMPLTEF
+408 FMPLTEL

-435 AEITMPLL
+435 AEVAMPLL
-443 GFLAIKEIMDGR
+443 GFLAIKALMDGTVAR
-455 LSSAK
+455 EK
-460 AMKNIYISAGIT
+460 AMRSIYVATGVT
-472 AGICLIIALFG
+472 AGICLFIALFG
-483 GSMFDFTAPVDASFA
+483 GMVFDFKAPVDASFA
-498 RQLPDFA
+498 SSLPDFA
-505 YLGILEERVALMK
+505 YQGILAEREALMK
-518 SDAMRSCIFI
+518 GDAWRSFLFI
-528 ILAAATLWAYTKQ
+528 VLAAATLWIYTKG
-541 WLKWSYMVALLGV
+541 WLKWGYMVAILGV
-554 LVVADMWPVNK
+554 LVMADMWPVNK
-565 RYLNDSH
+565 RYLNDEH
-572 FVTKKNNNA
+572 FVTKRDNKA
-581 AFQMMPYEQQIL
+581 AFQMYPYEQQIL

-602 LNLTTSTF
+602 MNLTTSTF

-642 KMNMNVI
+642 KMNMGVI
-649 NMLNAKYLILPDQ
+649 GMLNAKYFIVPDQ
-662 KTGQAAVQRN
+662 KTGQAIVQRN

-686 VVDTPNEESDA
+686 MVDTPNEESDA
-697 LNHINM
+697 LNHIDLH
-703 STTAVLDKEFAG
+703 TTAVLDKEFAS
-715 YVQDLTPERDP
+715 YVSNFTPGTDST
-726 AATVRLTKYTPR
+726 ATVRLTKYTPR
-738 YLDYEYSTAKPGTIV
+738 YLDYEYTTGKPGTIV

-764 ATIDGTPADIY
+764 ATIDGEPADIY

-794 MEFDPDSV
+794 MEFAPDSA
-802 KKGNAVAMTCIFI
+802 KRGDTIALICIGI

-820 LAVIILGVVRMVRK
+820 LFVIAFSIFRAVRK
-834 RKVEE
+834 RKMQA

>member
-1 MADSPFFTT
+1 M
-10 FALSNKDIDM
+10 KK
-20 EKQNFFQKYGAY
+20 ENFLQRYAAY
-32 LVALVLFVAIACIY
+32 AVALVLFVVVACIY
-46 CAPALEGKV
+46 CSPYLEGKV
-55 IQSGDSTSAAAAI
+55 IQSGDGTSAAAAVQ
-68 HEAKEYTKE
+68 EVVQYSKA
-77 TGDYSFWTGSMFS
+77 TGDHSFWTGSMFS

-116 KGHYSAPWIFIIFF
+116 KGHSSTPWIFIIFF
-130 VCFYLL
+130 VCFYAM

-159 FFIIVQAGHNSKTS
+159 FFIIVQAGHNTKTS

-178 SVVAAGF
+178 SVVVGGF

-204 AVGFGNHPQMSYYMF
+204 AVGFGPHPQMSYYLF
-219 MMIGLFYIAELYT
+219 MMIGLFYLAELCI
-232 HIKKKRYKDLIIGS
+232 HVKEKRYKDLLIGS
-246 ALFFGSMAVGLGTGS
+246 LLFFGSFGVGLGTGS
-261 STIFVN
+261 STIFAN

-281 LAKASDT
+281 LAKVDDAQ
-288 DNKTKGLDLDYATQW
+288 NKTKGLDLDYATQW
-303 SYGIDESLSFMIPGV
+303 SYGIDESLSFLIPGV
-318 MGGASTYDVGTDSK
+318 MGGASTYDVGTDSE
-332 LYKTLVKNGVPRNSA
+332 LFKTLVKQGVPRNSA

-382 LIVKG
+382 LVVRG
-387 PYKWALLAATLFSVF
+387 PYKWAILAATLFSVF

-415 FFKYFPMYNKFRA
+415 FFKYFPMYSKFRA

-435 AEITMPLL
+435 AEVAMPLL
-443 GFLAIKEIMDGR
+443 GFLAIKELMDGT
-455 LSSAK
+455 LSRDK
-460 AMKNIYISAGIT
+460 ALKNIYIAAGIT
-472 AGICLIIALFG
+472 GGLCLFIALFG
-483 GSMFDFTAPVDASFA
+483 GAVFDFQAPGDAAFA
-498 RQLPDFA
+498 NQLPGFA
-505 YLGILEERVALMK
+505 YQGILSEREALMK
-518 SDAMRSCIFI
+518 SDAWRSFLFI
-528 ILAAATLWAYTKQ
+528 LLAAATLWVFAYGK
-541 WLKWSYMVALLGV
+541 LKWGYMVAILGI
-554 LVVADMWPVNK
+554 LVMADMWPVNK
-565 RYLNDSH
+565 RYLNDDS
-572 FVTKKNNNA
+572 FVAKKNNKA
-581 AFQMMPYEQQIL
+581 VFQMQPHEQQIL

-602 LNLTTSTF
+602 MNLASNTF

-649 NMLNAKYLILPDQ
+649 GMLNAKYIIVPD
-662 KTGQAAVQRN
+662 KKSGQPQVQRN

-686 VVDTPNEESDA
+686 VVNTANEESNA
-697 LNHINM
+697 LNHIDLH
-703 STTAVLDKEFAG
+703 TTAVLDKEFAS
-715 YVQDLTPERDP
+715 YVTDFTPERDP
-726 AATVRLTKYTPR
+726 ESVVRLTKYTPR
-738 YLDYEYSTAKPGTIV
+738 YIDYEYATSKPGTIV

-764 ATIDGTPADIY
+764 ATIDGEPVDHY

-780 LRAINVPAGKHTIH
+780 LRALNVPAGKHTIH
-794 MEFDPDSV
+794 FEFAPDSV
-802 KKGNAVAMTCIFI
+802 KKGDTLAMVCIFI
-815 MYATI
+815 MYGTMLVVLVSAI
-820 LAVIILGVVRMVRK
+820 MGVLRK
-834 RKVEE
+834 RKEE